1 MKPPPNNPVNLQKVH
16 AGIKNLPQDV
26 RARENAHQNTVQSF
40 GLGNALEPA
49 AKVMEQVE
57 RLGKR
62 VEADLFHA
70 VTLNHGP

>member
-1 MKPPPNNPVNLQKVH
+1 MKPQQNNPVNLQKVH
-16 AGIKNLPQDV
+16 AGIQNLPQDV

-62 VEADLFHA
+62 VEADLFQA